1 MKLFKLLATW
11 SLAVGLIVAPASAQS
26 DYPSRTVTIIIP
38 FGAGGGTD
46 NLIRTFL
53 PQFQEALGTTVVV
66 DNRPGAASVIGTEA
80 VARAAPDGY
89 TVLAVDSS
97 ILINPA
103 LRNNLP
109 YDTLKDLEPVSL
121 LATGPVVLVAHPD
134 AEADSLGELLE
145 LARQR
150 PGELA
155 FASGGYGAAPHL
167 AIELMQK
174 EANVKVNHI
183 PYQGTGPAT
192 TDLVAGHVHYMFNGL
207 SATKPHLDSG
217 ALKALAIT
225 GDKRHPAAPDVP
237 TFTELGYPKINPI
250 SIWGAWVPAG
260 TPDEIKTKLSEAF
273 SRAVRNPKVADT
285 LIGLGYFAVG
295 STPDEYRQ
303 KAIEEIQLWSNVVK
317 TAGIKLD

>member
-1 MKLFKLLATW
+1 MKLFRLLASA
-11 SLAVGLIVAPASAQS
+11 SLAAGLMVAPAASQS
-26 DYPSRTVTIIIP
+26 DYPSDTVTLVIP

-53 PQFQEALGTTVVV
+53 PQLQEALGTTVIV
-66 DNRPGAASVIGTEA
+66 DNRPGAGSVIGTGA

-97 ILINPA
+97 ILTNPA
-103 LRNNLP
+103 LRKNLP

-134 AEADSLGELLE
+134 ADADSFDELLE
-145 LARQR
+145 MARER

-155 FASGGYGAAPHL
+155 FASGGHGAAPHL
-167 AIELMQK
+167 AIELMQM
-174 EANVKVNHI
+174 EAKVEVNHI

-192 TDLVAGHVHYMFNGL
+192 TDLVGGHVQHMFNGL

-217 ALKALAIT
+217 ALKALAVT
-225 GDKRHPAAPDVP
+225 GDERHPAAPDVP
-237 TFTELGYPKINPI
+237 TFAELGYPKINPI

-260 TPDEIKTKLSEAF
+260 TPDEVKTKLSEAF
-273 SRAVRNPKVADT
+273 SQAVNDPEVADA
-285 LIGLGYFAVG
+285 LIGLGYFTVG
-295 STPDEYRQ
+295 STPEEYRQ
-303 KAIEEIQLWSNVVK
+303 RAVEEMKLWGNVIE
-317 TAGIKLD
+317 TAGIELD